1 MKTIL
6 SLLFLCA
13 FGCYNALA
21 QQAVSSKRNGQ
32 LQASSETTTASPDK
46 PATATLVSGDKQP
59 LVEEVPLEKENTETT
74 PVTPTPV
81 SSSKKPD

>member
-1 MKTIL
+1 MKTIF

-13 FGCYNALA
+13 FGSYKA
-21 QQAVSSKRNGQ
+21 QAQAAVSSKRNGQ
-32 LQASSETTTASPDK
+32 MQASSETITASPDK

-59 LVEEVPLEKENTETT
+59 VVQEVPLEKENTEATT
-74 PVTPTPV
+74 VSPVPV